1 MTTPTIS
8 YHPESDYSHWPQAL
22 LEQDFCKYAN
32 ILRTC
37 TRLNR
42 IHSAGIDL
50 STFHARFA
58 AVEAELHR
66 RLADT
71 PYDIREQ
78 IDGTLTI
85 KI

>member
-1 MTTPTIS
+1 MTATIT
-8 YHPESDYSHWPQAL
+8 YHSESDYSHWPQAL

-32 ILRTC
+32 ILRIC

-42 IHSAGIDL
+42 THRAGIDL
-50 STFHARFA
+50 TTFHARFA

-71 PYDIREQ
+71 PYNIREQ